1 MAKVPFS
8 ALETRLGPWLLTGE
22 VSTDSPR
29 PRSSS
34 GAPSRT
40 ANRCASPAAA
50 RARPLTLRSWRPG
63 LPGPGRAALGRES
76 ERRAPRPQLLDELL
90 RRAGSAA
97 PPKGAVGPPNE
108 LERRL
113 LFPLPHQRQT
123 RGSSQAW
130 EAIGAGDLGTQSP
143 TESSTQAGAGRP
155 FRLTLTT
162 GLVSDAC
169 RCPLVSSLASL
180 GKVPLF
186 SQVLERFSGAVGW
199 WY

>member
-1 MAKVPFS
+1 MLFSCAEAETGILAKVPFS

-143 TESSTQAGAGRP
+143 SPPPKLEQEGPS
-155 FRLTLTT
+155 
-162 GLVSDAC
+162 
-169 RCPLVSSLASL
+169 ASL
-180 GKVPLF
+180 
-186 SQVLERFSGAVGW
+186 
-199 WY
+199 